1 LSKKVKNA
9 NVGLN
14 NKSKNDQINQ
24 DILKKNFTNRSP
36 VILDKNGILLIQELL
51 KNSDIKSSELSRKL
65 SVPLSTIQRRR
76 GVIERSGFV
85 KRKYVIDSKQFGLR
99 SADVMV
105 HVSKGDCEEIAQ
117 EIINKYRK
125 NVLEVSIRIGNPLV
139 NLIATVVYKDS
150 DEIFDIIQHIRRMKH
165 VEDVEWSEIVKTVVK
180 NDSGIIDTIF
190 S

>member
-1 LSKKVKNA
+1 M
-9 NVGLN
+9 
-14 NKSKNDQINQ
+14 
-24 DILKKNFTNRSP
+24 
-36 VILDKNGILLIQELL
+36 
-51 KNSDIKSSELSRKL
+51 
-65 SVPLSTIQRRR
+65 
-76 GVIERSGFV
+76 
-85 KRKYVIDSKQFGLR
+85 R

-180 NDSGIIDTIF
+180 NDSGIIDTLF